1 MTNQALAT
9 AINSKFTSYV
19 ANTQLNYPFII
30 IVIGISIHYPENT
43 MELDNTL
50 GIQLLQESSKLSQLT
65 AQLSTL
71 KSYQTTYQTML
82 ESYTS
87 KKVQSL

>member
-1 MTNQALAT
+1 
-9 AINSKFTSYV
+9 
-19 ANTQLNYPFII
+19 
-30 IVIGISIHYPENT
+30 

>member
-30 IVIGISIHYPENT
+30 TVIGISIHYP
-43 MELDNTL
+43 
-50 GIQLLQESSKLSQLT
+50 
-65 AQLSTL
+65 
-71 KSYQTTYQTML
+71 
-82 ESYTS
+82 
-87 KKVQSL
+87 